1 MRASDQKTRRGR
13 GIRWH
18 LFQVLLL
25 SILPIGLFA
34 AGLFYLHWR
43 AQEHERERSQVQ
55 LVRLLAAAV
64 DNALD
69 STVERRSILASLW
82 GSSPVPDEDF
92 YARAKDALR
101 NNADWSELQPLR
113 TDGGALGAGKLAAS
127 SLDVWRPVITDR
139 RPLVSNVLPD
149 PETGTQSVY
158 VGVPVVREGKV
169 THVLIAKL
177 DLKWYD
183 RLLTR
188 QGLPKG
194 GVAGLFD
201 QDFKFVARSAEGSE
215 RRGSSPS
222 EALVGDMKQKREGI
236 GRYTNLNG
244 VPVYTAWTFS
254 RHGWGVAIATPAA
267 PIEDPFWKYLVV
279 FACLWAGAVVLAIL
293 YAFSKARLITAS
305 LESLEGQARHLAAGH
320 RIKDLPAS
328 RVTEIDRAVGALE
341 DASVLLQSATVE
353 RVRSLHS
360 EREARAAAET
370 ANRAKDEFL
379 AMLGHELRNPLAA
392 ISNSVPVLTAAHRTR
407 EQLDFVAGVISRQTR
422 HLTHL
427 IDDLLNVGRAVAGKI
442 TLARAPLDLGAC
454 VRGVSTTLQATGR
467 FVDRQLDLDLE
478 PVWISGDTTRI
489 EQIATN
495 LLVNATT
502 FTSAGGR
509 IRVRVSAEGDAAV
522 LEVSDD
528 GRGIAGEHL
537 PHVFDVFFQA
547 DSPETRATGGLG
559 IGLTMVQRL
568 ARLHDA
574 EVTAQSAGL
583 GRGARFIV
591 RFPRIPEP
599 APTGPSP
606 VAESPLAPRAILVVE
621 DNADARESLQIAL
634 ELQGHRVVSAADG
647 RAALALVRIHH
658 PSVALL
664 DIGLPGMDGYE
675 LARGLRALFGPQIL
689 LIALTGYGME
699 TDARKAREAGFDQH
713 LTKPVDVDKL
723 AQVMEAAGRSPQA
736 IGSD

>member
-1 MRASDQKTRRGR
+1 
-13 GIRWH
+13 
-18 LFQVLLL
+18 
-25 SILPIGLFA
+25 
-34 AGLFYLHWR
+34 
-43 AQEHERERSQVQ
+43 
-55 LVRLLAAAV
+55 
-64 DNALD
+64 
-69 STVERRSILASLW
+69 
-82 GSSPVPDEDF
+82 
-92 YARAKDALR
+92 
-101 NNADWSELQPLR
+101 
-113 TDGGALGAGKLAAS
+113 
-127 SLDVWRPVITDR
+127 
-139 RPLVSNVLPD
+139 
-149 PETGTQSVY
+149 
-158 VGVPVVREGKV
+158 
-169 THVLIAKL
+169 
-177 DLKWYD
+177 
-183 RLLTR
+183 
-188 QGLPKG
+188 
-194 GVAGLFD
+194 
-201 QDFKFVARSAEGSE
+201 
-215 RRGSSPS
+215 
-222 EALVGDMKQKREGI
+222 
-236 GRYTNLNG
+236 
-244 VPVYTAWTFS
+244 
-254 RHGWGVAIATPAA
+254 
-267 PIEDPFWKYLVV
+267 
-279 FACLWAGAVVLAIL
+279 
-293 YAFSKARLITAS
+293 
-305 LESLEGQARHLAAGH
+305 
-320 RIKDLPAS
+320 
-328 RVTEIDRAVGALE
+328 
-341 DASVLLQSATVE
+341 
-353 RVRSLHS
+353 
-360 EREARAAAET
+360 
-370 ANRAKDEFL
+370 
-379 AMLGHELRNPLAA
+379 
-392 ISNSVPVLTAAHRTR
+392 VPVLTAAHRTR

-621 DNADARESLQIAL
+621 DNAAARESLQIAL
-634 ELQGHRVVSAADG
+634 ELQGHRVESAADG
-647 RAALALVRIHH
+647 RAALDLVRIHH

-675 LARGLRALFGPQIL
+675 LARRLRALFGPQIL

-699 TDARKAREAGFDQH
+699 TDARKARGAGFDQH

-723 AQVMEAAGRSPQA
+723 TQVMEAGGRSPQA